1 MQIGKKAL
9 FLRPKSYGKTSTM
22 KKIIAIISF
31 IALATSAMAQTAE
44 EIITRMDA
52 EMSKHNESEGF
63 AMTMDMK
70 IIFIGTISSR
80 SYILGDKMRIEAN
93 RDGKDFITW
102 SDGKTE
108 WTYDSEKNEIEITNA
123 KPKEK
128 SEAESDTKMFTGITD
143 GYDVKIDKETPTEW
157 HIRCKRSKS
166 NPDKDAPKKMDL
178 VVAKGT
184 YWPVSLSTSVTAATV
199 TMRDLSFGVTEKQVT
214 FDEKDYPGVKIVDK
228 R

>member
-1 MQIGKKAL
+1 
-9 FLRPKSYGKTSTM
+9 M
-22 KKIIAIISF
+22 KKLIAIISF
-31 IALATSAMAQTAE
+31 IALATTAMAQTAE
-44 EIITRMDA
+44 EIITRMEA
-52 EMSKHNESEGF
+52 EMSKHDESEGT

-70 IIFIGTISSR
+70 IIFVGTISSR
-80 SYILGDKMRIEAN
+80 NYVLGDKMRIEAIN
-93 RDGKDFITW
+93 DDGKNFVTW

-108 WTYDSEKNEIEITNA
+108 WVYDSEKNEIEITNA

-128 SEAESDTKMFTGITD
+128 TETKGDTKLFQDITD
-143 GYDVKIDKETPTEW
+143 GYEVKIDKETATEW

-166 NPDKDAPKKMDL
+166 NPDKDAPKRMDL

-199 TMRDLSFGVTEKQVT
+199 TMRDFSFGVTEEQVT
-214 FDEKDYPGVKIVDK
+214 FNPNEFPNANIIDK

>member
-1 MQIGKKAL
+1 MKRL
-9 FLRPKSYGKTSTM
+9 F
-22 KKIIAIISF
+22 AIISF
-31 IALATSAMAQTAE
+31 IALATTAMAQTAE
-44 EIITRMDA
+44 EIVSRMNA
-52 EMSKHNESEGF
+52 EISKHNESEGF
-63 AMTMDMK
+63 AITMDMK
-70 IIFIGTISSR
+70 IILVGTISSR
-80 SYILGDKMRIEAN
+80 SYILGDKMRIEAHK
-93 RDGKDFITW
+93 DGKDFITW

-108 WTYDSEKNEIEITNA
+108 WSYDSEKNEIEITNA

-184 YWPVSLSTSVTAATV
+184 YWPVSLSTSVTAASV
-199 TMRDLSFGVTEKQVT
+199 TMRDISFGVTEEQVT
-214 FDEKDYPGVKIVDK
+214 FNSKDYPGVTIVDK
-228 R
+228 QQ

>member
-1 MQIGKKAL
+1 
-9 FLRPKSYGKTSTM
+9 M

-93 RDGKDFITW
+93 KDGKDFVTW

-108 WTYDSEKNEIEITNA
+108 WSYDSEKNEIEITNA

-128 SEAESDTKMFTGITD
+128 SEAESDTKMFTGITE

>member
-1 MQIGKKAL
+1 
-9 FLRPKSYGKTSTM
+9 M

-108 WTYDSEKNEIEITNA
+108 WSYDSEKNEIEITNA

-128 SEAESDTKMFTGITD
+128 SKAESDTKMFTGITD

>member
-1 MQIGKKAL
+1 
-9 FLRPKSYGKTSTM
+9 M

-108 WTYDSEKNEIEITNA
+108 WSYDSEKNEIEITNA

-128 SEAESDTKMFTGITD
+128 SEVESDTKMFTGITE

>member
-1 MQIGKKAL
+1 
-9 FLRPKSYGKTSTM
+9 M
-22 KKIIAIISF
+22 KKLIAIISF
-31 IALATSAMAQTAE
+31 IALATNAMAQTAE
-44 EIITRMDA
+44 EIITRMEA
-52 EMSKHNESEGF
+52 EMSKHDESEGT

-70 IIFIGTISSR
+70 IIFVGTISSR
-80 SYILGDKMRIEAN
+80 NYVLGDKMRIEAIN
-93 RDGKDFITW
+93 DDGKNFVTW

-108 WTYDSEKNEIEITNA
+108 WVYDSEKNEIEITNA

-128 SEAESDTKMFTGITD
+128 SETNGDTKLFQDITD
-143 GYDVKIDKETPTEW
+143 GYEVKIDKETATEW

-166 NPDKDAPKKMDL
+166 NPDKDAPKRMDL

-199 TMRDLSFGVTEKQVT
+199 TLRDISFGVTEEQVT
-214 FDEKDYPGVKIVDK
+214 FNPKEFPNATIIDK